1 MPCCL
6 FVFFLFAVKS
16 SIPSNKELE
25 RLSNM
30 LGDDWIPLV
39 RKLFSEDEANAKI
52 DKFDTQYR
60 RLEEKSYQM
69 LLHWKQKNGSNATF
83 EVLYQ
88 ALSEIRKDLA
98 EKICFK

>member
-1 MPCCL
+1 MTRVIL
-6 FVFFLFAVKS
+6 FVFAVKS
-16 SIPSNKELE
+16 DIPSNKELE
-25 RLSNM
+25 SLSNL

-39 RKLFSEDEANAKI
+39 RKLFSEDEGNAKI
-52 DKFDTQYR
+52 HKFDTENR

-69 LLHWKQKNGSNATF
+69 LLHWKQKNGSDATY

-98 EKICFK
+98 EKILLIRE